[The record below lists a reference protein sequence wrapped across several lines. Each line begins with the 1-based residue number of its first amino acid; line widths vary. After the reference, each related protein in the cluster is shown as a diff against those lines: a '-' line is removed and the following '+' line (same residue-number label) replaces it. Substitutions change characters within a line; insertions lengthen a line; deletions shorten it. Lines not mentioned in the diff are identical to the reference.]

1 VSGGR
6 VETLASPVYLDASA
20 LVKLFVPEA
29 DSDRLNQSL
38 AGLDDVIVS
47 DLALTEL
54 ASAVSRRVREGRL
67 SSPVA
72 RRLYRDA
79 QALASSCRAAELTPD
94 AHRLAERLLL
104 TSTAGIRSL
113 DALHLALALASGAAT
128 FVSYDERL
136 RDAASGQS
144 LFVAPDTLA

>member
-1 VSGGR
+1 MSGGR
-6 VETLASPVYLDASA
+6 AGVLAGPVYLDASA
-20 LVKLFVPEA
+20 LIKLFVPEA

-47 DLALTEL
+47 DLARTEL
-54 ASAVSRRVREGRL
+54 ASALGRRVREGRL
-67 SSPVA
+67 SSASA

-104 TSTAGIRSL
+104 TSTAGLRSL
-113 DALHLALALASGAAT
+113 DALHLALALANGAAT
-128 FVSYDERL
+128 LVSYDERL
-136 RDAASGQS
+136 RDAASAQS

>member
-1 VSGGR
+1 MSGGR
-6 VETLASPVYLDASA
+6 VDALASPVYLDASA

-29 DSDRLNQSL
+29 ESDRLNQSL

-47 DLALTEL
+47 DLTLTEL
-54 ASAVSRRVREGRL
+54 ASAVSRRAREGRL
-67 SSPVA
+67 SSAAA
-72 RRLYRDA
+72 RRLNRNA

-104 TSTAGIRSL
+104 TSPAGLRSL
-113 DALHLALALASGAAT
+113 DALHLALAVANGTAT
-128 FVSYDERL
+128 LVSYDERL
-136 RDAASGQS
+136 RDAASTQG